1 MRSAFDLRLVAM
13 AIMVLAMGTAK
24 ANSDNRAADGEDQG
38 TVHKVGH
45 AIEHAAHATAH
56 GVKRGAEATAHG
68 IKVGAEATG
77 RGVKRGAAAVGRAAD
92 KVAEKLR

>member
-13 AIMVLAMGTAK
+13 AIMVLAMGTAS
-24 ANSDNRAADGEDQG
+24 ANSDNQTAGGEDSG

-45 AIEHAAHATAH
+45 AIERAADATAH
-56 GVKRGAEATAHG
+56 GIERGAEATAHG
-68 IKVGAEATG
+68 IKVGVEATG